1 MSQLPRLLS
10 ILTMLRS
17 KRLVTGVTIAEKFGV
32 SLRTV
37 YRDIRKLEEAGVPVV
52 TIEGKG
58 YSIMDGYSLPPVHFD
73 QAEVNALITA
83 EKLIAK
89 TKNQSLISDFNTAIT
104 KIKSTF
110 QSQMQN
116 KTELLD
122 ERMYVFA
129 SSSTQMDSQSLS
141 ALQLAMTNQQV
152 VHISYKK
159 LHTDEV
165 SERDIEP
172 TAMYSYDNK
181 WIVIAWCHLR
191 DEYRTFRLDC
201 IVKYRVL
208 SQTFA
213 DRQFEFGKYF
223 TPQEK
228 HKHP

>member
-129 SSSTQMDSQSLS
+129 SSSTQIDSQSLS

-159 LHTDEV
+159 LHKKMTTQEIATKLVDLCRKGDFETVYRELYSPDCV
-165 SERDIEP
+165 SIE
-172 TAMYSYDNK
+172 K
-181 WIVIAWCHLR
+181 
-191 DEYRTFRLDC
+191 E
-201 IVKYRVL
+201 
-208 SQTFA
+208 
-213 DRQFEFGKYF
+213 QFFY
-223 TPQEK
+223 
-228 HKHP
+228 